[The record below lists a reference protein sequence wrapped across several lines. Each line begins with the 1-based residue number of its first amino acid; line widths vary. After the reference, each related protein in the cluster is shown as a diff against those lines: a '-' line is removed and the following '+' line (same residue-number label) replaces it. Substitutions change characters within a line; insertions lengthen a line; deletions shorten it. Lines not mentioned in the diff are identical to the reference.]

1 MKNETPT
8 LEEKVKQYEDFLHN
22 INLMFTCGNDQG
34 LQRLLRNA
42 DNWSYAHRVGNGEY
56 SEEQQQQFIDRAFW
70 ALNKY

>member
-1 MKNETPT
+1 MKNKTPT

-42 DNWSYAHRVGNGEY
+42 DNWSHAHRLELP
-56 SEEQQQQFIDRAFW
+56 EEQQQESVNRYFRD
-70 ALNKY
+70 LNKY